1 MLHLRVAITV
11 CGDWLG
17 LSFSTRPR
25 ERSSINRDKNST
37 EVNVREI
44 SERVRNCYNSV
55 RLWIIIC
62 TNILI
67 KLTATERGQNKS
79 RSTLWGVSKRKAAGL
94 SWTRAKP
101 KENMRWMHFCGLR
114 IKVSWSALKHMCG
127 VARGL
132 NFDDF
137 NYFSHLVLIINP
149 LLSRGQL
156 QTKTRT
162 QSIISFATFRI
173 TIIQLIP
180 LRFLVLRPE
189 SEPMH

>member
-1 MLHLRVAITV
+1 MSAKYQNESETV
-11 CGDWLG
+11 II
-17 LSFSTRPR
+17 
-25 ERSSINRDKNST
+25 RSI
-37 EVNVREI
+37 
-44 SERVRNCYNSV
+44 

-101 KENMRWMHFCGLR
+101 KENMRRMHFCGLR